1 METITIIFAVLTP
14 LCTIAAFLFARAES
28 SRKRGKE
35 DGEILNE
42 VKTTRRMVEDIKAS
56 YDKLDA
62 KFDSLT
68 ERVTRVEESSK
79 QSHKRIDEIKNK
91 TVKKTAKEE

>member
-1 METITIIFAVLTP
+1 VETITIILAVLTP
-14 LCTIAAFLFARAES
+14 LCTIAAFLFARSDA

-56 YDKLDA
+56 YDKLDI

-68 ERVTRVEESSK
+68 ERVTRIEESSK
-79 QSHKRIDEIKNK
+79 QAHKRIDEIKIK
-91 TVKKTAKEE
+91 TAGTTAKE